1 MADVKVE
8 IVNNLNDVNIEEQV
22 VTIVLGSSGPQG
34 PRGNSILNGEGP
46 PDYSLGII
54 GDFYIDTLTQEMY
67 GPKNNQNWGNTVDLV
82 TNQELG
88 YVHNQDTISNEWT
101 ITHGL
106 GFIPNITVVDNNG
119 RVIEGSYHYPDANT
133 VVATFTELISGKAY
147 LS

>member
-8 IVNNLNDVNIEEQV
+8 IVNNINDVNVDEQV
-22 VTIVLGSSGPQG
+22 VTIILGQSGPQG

-46 PDYSLGII
+46 PSQSLGFI

-67 GPKNNQNWGNTVDLV
+67 GPKSSTDWGNIVDLV

-88 YVHNQDTISNEWT
+88 YVYNQDTISDEWE
-101 ITHGL
+101 ITHNL

-119 RVIEGSYHYPDANT
+119 KVVEGSYHYPDATT
-133 VVATFTELISGKAY
+133 VVATFTEPVSGKAY